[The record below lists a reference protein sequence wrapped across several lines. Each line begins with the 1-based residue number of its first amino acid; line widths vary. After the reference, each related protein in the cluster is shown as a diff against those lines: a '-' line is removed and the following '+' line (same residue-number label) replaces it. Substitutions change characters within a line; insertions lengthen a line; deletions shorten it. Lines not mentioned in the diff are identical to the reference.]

1 MSYIRYAGDRFFGPT
16 GDLTG
21 FPLDVAD
28 GAVLFTSGTNETDQ
42 ALYVKVTGAWQQ
54 VVQTGVV
61 METMTGNLIDNHQA
75 QDIHGS
81 KVFFDATTFNDLV
94 TINNLTVTGTQTIL
108 NTVDS
113 SIKDNLIVLNSG
125 EAGAGI
131 TLQSGGILIER
142 GSKTD
147 ATILFDETV
156 TGATYSGGF
165 DFNFEAHVT
174 GDRLVKSSETGIFQ
188 TVINSVHE
196 TGRTTNSSTDSF
208 ILTGVDSIYNIDG
221 LNSGEAGNTQ
231 NQQVQCY
238 VGGVLQMPFNYSLS
252 NALAGT
258 GNPTVTFSEN
268 LFSGVN
274 VDFVYSASVR
284 VTD

>member
-1 MSYIRYAGDRFFGPT
+1 MSYIRYAGDRFTGPT
-16 GDLTG
+16 GEPTG

-28 GAVLFTSGTNETDQ
+28 GAVLFTSGANEADQ

-75 QDIHGS
+75 QNISGS
-81 KVFFDATTFNDLV
+81 KVFFDTTTFNDLV

-113 SIKDNLIVLNSG
+113 NIKDNLIVLNSG
-125 EAGAGI
+125 ESAAGI

-147 ATILFDETV
+147 AAILFDETV
-156 TGATYSGGF
+156 TGAGYTGAF

-196 TGRTTNSSTDSF
+196 TGKTTNSSTNSF
-208 ILTGVDSIYNIDG
+208 VLTGVNNIYNIDG
-221 LNSGEAGNTQ
+221 LNSGEATNTQ

>member
-1 MSYIRYAGDRFFGPT
+1 MSYIRYAGDRFTGPT
-16 GDLTG
+16 GDPTG

-28 GAVLFTSGTNETDQ
+28 GAVLFTSGANEADQ

-75 QDIHGS
+75 QNISGS
-81 KVFFDATTFNDLV
+81 KVFFDTTTFNDLV

-113 SIKDNLIVLNSG
+113 NIKDNLIVLNSG
-125 EAGAGI
+125 ESAAGI

-147 ATILFDETV
+147 AAILFDETV
-156 TGATYSGGF
+156 TGAGYTGAF

-196 TGRTTNSSTDSF
+196 TGKTTDSSTSSF
-208 ILTGVDSIYNIDG
+208 LLTGVSSIYNVDG
-221 LNSGEAGNTQ
+221 VVSGESAGVQ
-231 NQQVQCY
+231 RQQIQCY

-274 VDFVYSASVR
+274 VDFLYSASVR

>member
-1 MSYIRYAGDRFFGPT
+1 MSYIRYAGDRFTGPT
-16 GDLTG
+16 GDPTG

-28 GAVLFTSGTNETDQ
+28 GAVLFTSGANEADQ

-75 QDIHGS
+75 QNISGS

-113 SIKDNLIVLNSG
+113 NIKDNLIVLNSG
-125 EAGAGI
+125 ESAAGI

-147 ATILFDETV
+147 AAILFDETV
-156 TGATYSGGF
+156 TGAGYTGAF

-196 TGRTTNSSTDSF
+196 TGKTTDSSTNSF
-208 ILTGVDSIYNIDG
+208 ILTGVSSIYNVDG
-221 LNSGEAGNTQ
+221 VVSGESAGVQ
-231 NQQVQCY
+231 RQQIQCY

-274 VDFVYSASVR
+274 VDFLYSASVR

>member
-1 MSYIRYAGDRFFGPT
+1 MSYIRYAGDRFAGPT
-16 GDLTG
+16 GNPTG

-28 GAVLFTSGTNETDQ
+28 GAVLFTSGENATDN
-42 ALYVKVTGAWQQ
+42 ALYVKVTGSWQQ

-61 METMTGNLIDNHQA
+61 LETMTGNLIDNN
-75 QDIHGS
+75 QDQNISGS
-81 KVFFDATTFNDLV
+81 KVFFDAATFNDLV
-94 TINNLTVTGTQTIL
+94 TINNQTVTGTQTIL

-125 EAGAGI
+125 ESSAGI

-142 GSKTD
+142 GSLED
-147 ATILFDETV
+147 ASFLFNETLTGIGY
-156 TGATYSGGF
+156 TGAF

-196 TGRTTNSSTDSF
+196 TGRTTNSSTSSF
-208 ILTGVDSIYNIDG
+208 ILTGVDSVYNIDG
-221 LNSGEAGNTQ
+221 LNSGEAANTQ

-252 NALAGT
+252 NALGGT
-258 GNPTVTFSEN
+258 GNPTVTFNEN

>member
-1 MSYIRYAGDRFFGPT
+1 MSYIRYAGDRFTGPT
-16 GDLTG
+16 GDPTG

-28 GAVLFTSGTNETDQ
+28 GAVLFTSGANEADQ

-75 QDIHGS
+75 QNISGS
-81 KVFFDATTFNDLV
+81 KVFFDTTTFNDLV

-113 SIKDNLIVLNSG
+113 NIKDNLIVLNSG
-125 EAGAGI
+125 ESAAGI

-147 ATILFDETV
+147 AAILFDETV
-156 TGATYSGGF
+156 TGAGYTGAF

-196 TGRTTNSSTDSF
+196 TGKTTNSSTNSF
-208 ILTGVDSIYNIDG
+208 ILTGVNNNYNIEV
-221 LNSGEAGNTQ
+221 LNSGDAANTQ
-231 NQQVQCY
+231 NQQIQCY
-238 VGGVLQMPFNYSLS
+238 VGGVLQMPYQYSLS
-252 NALAGT
+252 NALGGT
-258 GNPTVTFSEN
+258 GNPTVTFNEN

-274 VDFVYSASVR
+274 VNFAYSASVR

>member
-1 MSYIRYAGDRFFGPT
+1 MSYIRYAGDRFTGPT
-16 GDLTG
+16 GDPTG

-28 GAVLFTSGTNETDQ
+28 GAVLFTSGANEAEQ

-75 QDIHGS
+75 QNISGS
-81 KVFFDATTFNDLV
+81 KVFFDTTTFNDLV

-113 SIKDNLIVLNSG
+113 NIKDNLIVLNSG
-125 EAGAGI
+125 ESAAGI

-147 ATILFDETV
+147 AAILFDETV
-156 TGATYSGGF
+156 TGAGYTGAF

-196 TGRTTNSSTDSF
+196 TGKTTDSSTNSF
-208 ILTGVDSIYNIDG
+208 ILTGVSSIYNVDG
-221 LNSGEAGNTQ
+221 VVSGESAGVQ
-231 NQQVQCY
+231 RQQIQCY

-274 VDFVYSASVR
+274 VDFLYSASVR

>member
-1 MSYIRYAGDRFFGPT
+1 M
-16 GDLTG
+16 
-21 FPLDVAD
+21 
-28 GAVLFTSGTNETDQ
+28 
-42 ALYVKVTGAWQQ
+42 
-54 VVQTGVV
+54 
-61 METMTGNLIDNHQA
+61 
-75 QDIHGS
+75 
-81 KVFFDATTFNDLV
+81 
-94 TINNLTVTGTQTIL
+94 
-108 NTVDS
+108 
-113 SIKDNLIVLNSG
+113 
-125 EAGAGI
+125 
-131 TLQSGGILIER
+131 QSGGILIER

-156 TGATYSGGF
+156 TGAAYSGGF

-174 GDRLVKSSETGIFQ
+174 GDRLVKASETGIFQ

-196 TGRTTNSSTDSF
+196 TGKTTDSSTNSF
-208 ILTGVDSIYNIDG
+208 ILTGVSSIYNVDG
-221 LNSGEAGNTQ
+221 VVSGESAGVQ
-231 NQQVQCY
+231 RQQIQCY

-274 VDFVYSASVR
+274 VDFLYSASVR

>member
-1 MSYIRYAGDRFFGPT
+1 MSYIRYAGDRFTGPT
-16 GDLTG
+16 GDPTG
-21 FPLDVAD
+21 FPLGVAD
-28 GAVLFTSGTNETDQ
+28 GAVLFTSGANEADQ

-75 QDIHGS
+75 QNISVS
-81 KVFFDATTFNDLV
+81 KVFFDTTTFNDLV

-113 SIKDNLIVLNSG
+113 NIKDNLIVLNSG
-125 EAGAGI
+125 ESAAGI

-147 ATILFDETV
+147 AAILFDETV
-156 TGATYSGGF
+156 TGAGYTGAF

-196 TGRTTNSSTDSF
+196 TGKTTDSSTNSF
-208 ILTGVDSIYNIDG
+208 ILTGVSSIYNVDG
-221 LNSGEAGNTQ
+221 VVSGESAGVQ
-231 NQQVQCY
+231 RQQIQCY

-274 VDFVYSASVR
+274 VDFLYSASVR

>member
-1 MSYIRYAGDRFFGPT
+1 MSYIRYAGDRFTGPT
-16 GDLTG
+16 GDPTG

-28 GAVLFTSGTNETDQ
+28 GAVLFTSGANEADQ

-75 QDIHGS
+75 QNISGS
-81 KVFFDATTFNDLV
+81 KVFFDTTTFNDLV

-113 SIKDNLIVLNSG
+113 NIKDNLIVLNSG
-125 EAGAGI
+125 ESAAGI

-147 ATILFDETV
+147 AAILFDETV
-156 TGATYSGGF
+156 TGAGYTGAF

-196 TGRTTNSSTDSF
+196 TGKTTNSSTNSF
-208 ILTGVDSIYNIDG
+208 LYLFAFS
-221 LNSGEAGNTQ
+221 
-231 NQQVQCY
+231 
-238 VGGVLQMPFNYSLS
+238 FKSL
-252 NALAGT
+252 
-258 GNPTVTFSEN
+258 
-268 LFSGVN
+268 
-274 VDFVYSASVR
+274 
-284 VTD
+284 

>member
-1 MSYIRYAGDRFFGPT
+1 MSYIRYAGDRFAGPT
-16 GDLTG
+16 GNPTG

-28 GAVLFTSGTNETDQ
+28 GAVLFTSGANQADQ
-42 ALYVKVTGAWQQ
+42 ALYVKVTGSWQQ

-61 METMTGNLIDNHQA
+61 LETMTGNLIDNN
-75 QDIHGS
+75 QDQNISGS
-81 KVFFDATTFNDLV
+81 KVFFDAATFNDLV

-125 EAGAGI
+125 ETSAGI
-131 TLQSGGILIER
+131 TLQSGGILIDR
-142 GSKTD
+142 GSATD
-147 ATILFDETV
+147 ATILFDETLTGENY
-156 TGATYSGGF
+156 TGA
-165 DFNFEAHVT
+165 FNFNFLPHVT

-196 TGRTTNSSTDSF
+196 TGRSTNSSTNSF
-208 ILTGVDSIYNIDG
+208 LLTGITSIFDIDG
-221 LNSGEAGNTQ
+221 VTSGEAASVQ
-231 NQQVQCY
+231 RQQIQCY
-238 VGGVLQMPFNYSLS
+238 AGGVLQMPYQYSLS
-252 NALAGT
+252 NALGGT
-258 GNPTVTFSEN
+258 GNPTVTFNEN

-274 VDFVYSASVR
+274 VNFVYSASVR

>member
-1 MSYIRYAGDRFFGPT
+1 MSYIRYAGDRFTGPT
-16 GDLTG
+16 GDPTG

-28 GAVLFTSGTNETDQ
+28 GAVLFTSGANEADQ

-75 QDIHGS
+75 QNISGS
-81 KVFFDATTFNDLV
+81 KVFFDTTTFNDLV

-113 SIKDNLIVLNSG
+113 NIKDNLIVLNSG
-125 EAGAGI
+125 ESAAGI

-147 ATILFDETV
+147 AAILFDETV
-156 TGATYSGGF
+156 TGAGYTGAF

-196 TGRTTNSSTDSF
+196 TGKTTDSSTSSF
-208 ILTGVDSIYNIDG
+208 LLTGVSSIFNIDG
-221 LNSGEAGNTQ
+221 VVSGESAGIQ
-231 NQQVQCY
+231 RQQIQCY

-258 GNPTVTFSEN
+258 GNPTLTFSEN

-274 VDFVYSASVR
+274 VDFLYSASVR

>member
-1 MSYIRYAGDRFFGPT
+1 MSYIRYAGDRFTGPT
-16 GDLTG
+16 GDPTG

-28 GAVLFTSGTNETDQ
+28 GAVLFTSGANEADQ

-75 QDIHGS
+75 QNISGS
-81 KVFFDATTFNDLV
+81 KVFFDTTTFNDLV

-113 SIKDNLIVLNSG
+113 NIKDNLIVLNSG
-125 EAGAGI
+125 ESAAGI

-147 ATILFDETV
+147 AAILFDETV
-156 TGATYSGGF
+156 TGAGYTGAF

-196 TGRTTNSSTDSF
+196 TGKTTDSSTNSF
-208 ILTGVDSIYNIDG
+208 ILTGVSSIYNVDG
-221 LNSGEAGNTQ
+221 VVSGESAGVQ
-231 NQQVQCY
+231 RQQIQC
-238 VGGVLQMPFNYSLS
+238 
-252 NALAGT
+252 
-258 GNPTVTFSEN
+258 
-268 LFSGVN
+268 
-274 VDFVYSASVR
+274 
-284 VTD
+284 